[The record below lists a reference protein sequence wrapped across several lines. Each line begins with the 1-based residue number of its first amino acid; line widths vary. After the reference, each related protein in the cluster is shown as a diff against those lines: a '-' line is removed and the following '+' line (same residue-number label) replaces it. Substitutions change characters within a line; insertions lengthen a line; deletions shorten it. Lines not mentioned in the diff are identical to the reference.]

1 MKKKSI
7 ALLLALAV
15 LLGLAAPICAAQLPD
30 GTRSGS
36 LVIRMEYDGEPLDS
50 GALTLCRVAEIGIYD
65 GNAYFTLVDALT
77 GGPSLDKLDDP
88 ALAAQLADLAAEK
101 DLPTIRAQIEEGRAE
116 FPQLEPGL
124 YVVTQPKA
132 DAARGFDPI
141 RPFLLSLPQWNGE
154 TYVYDL
160 TAAPKVPLETQ
171 PTEPTK
177 PTEPTEPTGPV
188 PPNLPQTG
196 QLNWPV
202 PLMTV
207 LGLVFFTMG
216 WALCFRHRRETDEA

>member
-1 MKKKSI
+1 MRKKSI
-7 ALLLALAV
+7 ALLLALTV

-30 GTRSGS
+30 ETRSGS
-36 LVIRMEYDGEPLDS
+36 LVIQMKYDGEPLDS

-88 ALAAQLADLAAEK
+88 ALAAQLAELAAEN
-101 DLPTIRAQIEEGRAE
+101 DLPTIRAQIKEGRAE

-132 DAARGFDPI
+132 DAAQGFDPI

-154 TYVYDL
+154 TYV
-160 TAAPKVPLETQ
+160 
-171 PTEPTK
+171 
-177 PTEPTEPTGPV
+177 
-188 PPNLPQTG
+188 
-196 QLNWPV
+196 
-202 PLMTV
+202 
-207 LGLVFFTMG
+207 
-216 WALCFRHRRETDEA
+216 